1 MKKNLLTIPVGWGTL
16 SYRKNGDFPGT
27 ALIFI
32 HGAVGDSR
40 LFRSQLKH
48 FGTRIKTIA
57 LDLPGHGH
65 SHSEI
70 MPGLDDFINAI
81 ERVLEEERIESCVL
95 VGHSMGG
102 GVCLEAFTRG
112 IRAIAGLVLVSTSP
126 VLPVSSELVRV
137 LDGDDTDSLAEIIVG
152 AVFSRQVGLLVGI
165 AKNGLYGKQR
175 GDIRNTVRNDIEI
188 CNSMDYKGVLSRVDV
203 PVLIVA
209 NRFDR
214 VISCDLTAALHQGIR
229 NSSFVIFEEEGH
241 IPFFENPDSFNAEV
255 EAFLNNLPS
264 R

>member
-1 MKKNLLTIPVGWGTL
+1 MKKNLLTIPVRWGTL
-16 SYRKNGDFPGT
+16 SYRKNGDFPGI
-27 ALIFI
+27 ALVLI

-40 LFRSQLKH
+40 LFRSQLKY
-48 FGTRIKTIA
+48 FGTRFKTIA
-57 LDLPGHGH
+57 IDLPGHGH
-65 SHSEI
+65 SHSDI

-81 ERVLEEERIESCVL
+81 ELILEEEGIESCVL

-102 GVCLEAFTRG
+102 GVCLEAITRG
-112 IRAIAGLVLVSTSP
+112 IRAVAGMVLVSTSP
-126 VLPVSSELVRV
+126 VLPVSPELVR
-137 LDGDDTDSLAEIIVG
+137 LLQGDDTESLAEIIVG
-152 AVFSRQVGLLVGI
+152 TVFSKRVDLLVGI
-165 AKNGLYGKQR
+165 ARNGLYGNQR
-175 GDIRNTVRNDIEI
+175 GDIRNIIRNDIEI
-188 CNSMDYKGVLSRVDV
+188 CDNMDYNGVLPLVNV

-214 VISCDLTAALHQGIR
+214 VISCDLTASLHKGIR

-255 EAFLNNLPS
+255 EAFLDNLPS